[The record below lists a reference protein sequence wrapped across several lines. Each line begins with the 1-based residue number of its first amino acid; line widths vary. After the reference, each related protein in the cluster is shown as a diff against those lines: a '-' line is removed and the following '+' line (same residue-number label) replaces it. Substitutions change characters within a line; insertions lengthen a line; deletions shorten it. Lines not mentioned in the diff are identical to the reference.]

1 MGNEIQCET
10 HGECEETFV
19 CSHLV
24 GGAAGLGFNRDEP
37 SEEDAFPDVWCD
49 DCELIRAACDGW
61 NEESEKLVEFLCSCS
76 GCYERAR
83 IRNTH
88 TAVKLDD
95 LAEMRW
101 KCGSC
106 EEWHT
111 GACLD
116 FSYDSPYYWTH
127 EHEKASGGDA
137 ALAGSSEEQPATFLG
152 EDFCAIE
159 DQDFFVRGN
168 IHLPIIGSADTFR
181 WGVWGSLSRENFE
194 TLLRMVDD
202 AKRVELPPMFSWLST
217 QIDGYPDTLSLKMY
231 AHIQEP
237 DWRPTFELERTDHP
251 LSQEYHNG
259 ITAERVKEIMMSR
272 LPGNE

>member
-1 MGNEIQCET
+1 MAKKIQCET

-24 GGAAGLGFNRDEP
+24 GGSAGLGCNRDEP
-37 SEEDAFPDVWCD
+37 ADGNPFPEAWCD

-61 NEESEKLVEFLCSCS
+61 NEESEKLVEFRLLCS

-88 TAVKLDD
+88 TTVTLDD
-95 LAEMRW
+95 LADLRW

-116 FSYDSPYYWTH
+116 FSHYSPYYWSK
-127 EHEKASGGDA
+127 EKEEASGGE
-137 ALAGSSEEQPATFLG
+137 LPAGSSDERPATFLC
-152 EDFCAIE
+152 EDYCAIE
-159 DQDFFVRGN
+159 DHDFFVRGN
-168 IHLPIIGSADTFR
+168 IHLPIIGSAETFR

-194 TLLRMVDD
+194 RLLRMNEDP
-202 AKRVELPPMFSWLST
+202 KRVELPPMFSWLST
-217 QIDGYPDTLSLKMY
+217 QIDGYPDTINLKMY

-237 DWRPTFELERTDHP
+237 GWRPNFELERTDHP

-259 ITAERVKEIMMSR
+259 VTAERVKEIMMSR